1 MTIFAENFDV
11 YSFLL
16 DFAFA
21 SGFILIG
28 QLLRSKL
35 KFFQYYFVPASLI
48 AGFIGLAVGPRGMG
62 WIPFS
67 GQFGSYSGMLIVLV
81 FVSIGL
87 RGFEISK
94 KGIREDVERLGS
106 YWCFKELA
114 YGLQYSIPLLLSFF
128 LFSKLQAGLHPGFGM
143 LLGAGFVGGHGT
155 AAAIGKTFASYGW
168 ADATDL
174 GMTSATIGILT
185 GIFGGIALLKWAAR
199 NRMTSYIKDFNE
211 LPGELRTGLIPE
223 EKRELMG
230 KETISSISLD
240 PLGWHLALLLLPAG
254 LGRILAQVFETK
266 LHLNIPTFSMGFLV
280 ALLFYFILKNLGT
293 YKYVDRHVIGRLG
306 SCFTD
311 YLVFFGVASIKLP
324 VILKYWLP
332 FSLLMLSGIFIV
344 FFTYLYLAPRMIKN
358 NWVERAIFCFGYLTG
373 VFAIGFTLLRIADPD
388 MKSKTLEDT
397 ALLGPFNTWTD
408 VFNISFGPILLSTGK
423 FGLYVAI
430 TSAYAITWFVVSR
443 VMKWWYASL
452 PKARPGLME

>member
-1 MTIFAENFDV
+1 VTIFPESFDV

-28 QLLRSKL
+28 QFFRAKL

-48 AGFIGLAVGPRGMG
+48 AGFLGLAFGPRGIG
-62 WIPFS
+62 WVPFS
-67 GQFGSYSGMLIVLV
+67 GQFGSYAGMLIVLV

-94 KGIREDVERLGS
+94 GGVKKDLERIGS
-106 YWCFKELA
+106 YSCFKEVC
-114 YGLQYSIPLLLSFF
+114 YGLQYTLPLLLAF
-128 LFSKLQAGLHPGFGM
+128 LVLSRIQKDLHPGFGM

-185 GIFGGIALLKWAAR
+185 GIFGGIGLLKWAAK
-199 NRMTSYIKDFNE
+199 NKMTSYIKDFNE

-223 EKRELMG
+223 EKREAMG
-230 KETISSISLD
+230 QETTSSISLD

-254 LGRILAQVFETK
+254 LGRILAQLVDSK

-280 ALLFYFILKNLGT
+280 ALAFYFILKSMGA
-293 YKYVDRHVIGRLG
+293 YKYVDRHVVGRLG

-311 YLVFFGVASIKLP
+311 YLVFFGVASIRLP
-324 VILKYWLP
+324 VVLKYWQP
-332 FSLLMLSGIFIV
+332 FALLILLGIGIV
-344 FFTYLYLAPRMIKN
+344 YFSYLYLAPRMMKD
-358 NWVERAIFCFGYLTG
+358 NWVERGIFCFGYLTG
-373 VFAIGFTLLRIADPD
+373 VYAIGFTLLRIADPD
-388 MKSKTLEDT
+388 MKSKTLDDT
-397 ALLGPFNTWTD
+397 AILGPINTWAD
-408 VFNISFGPILLSTGK
+408 VFNISFGPILLATGK
-423 FGLYVAI
+423 FWPYVGIWVAYMVFWYGLA
-430 TSAYAITWFVVSR
+430 R
-443 VMKWWYASL
+443 VMKWWYPSL
-452 PKARPGLME
+452 PKARPGIIE

>member
-48 AGFIGLAVGPRGMG
+48 AGFLGLAIGPRGIG
-62 WIPFS
+62 WVPFS
-67 GQFGSYSGMLIVLV
+67 SQFGSYSGMLIVLV

-94 KGIREDVERLGS
+94 AGIKNDVERIGS
-106 YWCFKELA
+106 YLCFKEAA
-114 YGLQYSIPLLLSFF
+114 YAIQYSLPLLFAFLVLSR
-128 LFSKLQAGLHPGFGM
+128 LQADMNPGFGM

-174 GMTSATIGILT
+174 GMTSATIGIVT
-185 GIFGGIALLKWAAR
+185 GIFGGIALLKWAAK
-199 NRMTSYIKDFNE
+199 NKMTSYIKDFDE

-223 EKRELMG
+223 ERRELMG

-254 LGRILAQVFETK
+254 LGRIIAQVVDSK
-266 LHLNIPTFSMGFLV
+266 LHLNIPTFTMAFLV
-280 ALLFYFILKNLGT
+280 ALLFYFLLKGSGA
-293 YKYVDRHVIGRLG
+293 YRYVDRHVVGRLG

-311 YLVFFGVASIKLP
+311 YLVFFGVASIRLP
-324 VILKYWLP
+324 VVLKYWLP
-332 FSLLMLSGIFIV
+332 FSLLMIFGIALV
-344 FFTYLYLAPRMIKN
+344 FFTYLWIAPRMMKD
-358 NWVERAIFCFGYLTG
+358 NWVERGIFCFGYLTG
-373 VFAIGFTLLRIADPD
+373 VYAIGFTLLRIADPE
-388 MKSKTLEDT
+388 MKSKTLDDT
-397 ALLGPFNTWTD
+397 AILGPVNTWVD
-408 VFNISFGPILLSTGK
+408 VFNISFGPIMLATGK
-423 FGLYVAI
+423 FWLYVAI
-430 TSAYAITWFVVSR
+430 MTGYMLFMFILAHI
-443 VMKWWYASL
+443 MKWWYPNL
-452 PKARPGLME
+452 PKARPGLIE

>member
-21 SGFILIG
+21 SGFVLLG
-28 QLLRSKL
+28 QLIRSKV

-48 AGFIGLAVGPRGMG
+48 AGFLGLAIGPRGIG
-62 WIPFS
+62 WVPFS
-67 GQFGSYSGMLIVLV
+67 SQFGSYSGMLIVLV

-94 KGIREDVERLGS
+94 KGLKGDVERIGS
-106 YWCFKELA
+106 YLCFKEAA
-114 YGLQYSIPLLLSFF
+114 YALQYSLPILFAFFLLSR
-128 LFSKLQAGLHPGFGM
+128 LQADLNPGFGM

-155 AAAIGKTFASYGW
+155 AAAIGKTFAAYGW

-174 GMTSATIGILT
+174 GMTSATIGIIT
-185 GIFGGIALLKWAAR
+185 GVFGGIALLKWAAK
-199 NRMTSYIKDFNE
+199 NKMTSYIKDFDE
-211 LPGELRTGLIPE
+211 LPGELRTGLIPD
-223 EKRELMG
+223 EKREIMG

-254 LGRILAQVFETK
+254 LGRIVAQFVDSTFK
-266 LHLNIPTFSMGFLV
+266 LNIPTFTMAFLV
-280 ALLFYFILKNLGT
+280 ALLFYFILKGVGA
-293 YKYVDRHVIGRLG
+293 YKYVDRHVVGRLG

-324 VILKYWLP
+324 VVMKYWLP
-332 FSLLMLSGIFIV
+332 FSLLMLFGIALV
-344 FFTYLYLAPRMIKN
+344 FFTYLWIAPRMMKD
-358 NWVERAIFCFGYLTG
+358 NWVERGIFCFGYLTG
-373 VFAIGFTLLRIADPD
+373 VYAIGFTLLRIADPD
-388 MKSKTLEDT
+388 MKSKTLDDT
-397 ALLGPFNTWTD
+397 AILGPVNTWVD
-408 VFNISFGPILLSTGK
+408 VFNISFGPIMLATGK

-430 TSAYAITWFVVSR
+430 MTGYMALMFIAAR
-443 VMKWWYASL
+443 VMKWWYPNL
-452 PKARPGLME
+452 PKARPGLIE

>member
-1 MTIFAENFDV
+1 MAIFGESFDV

-48 AGFIGLAVGPRGMG
+48 AGFLGLAIGPRGIG
-62 WIPFS
+62 WVPFS

-81 FVSIGL
+81 FVSIGI

-94 KGIREDVERLGS
+94 AGIKGDLQRIGS
-106 YWCFKELA
+106 YCCFKELA
-114 YGLQYSIPLLLSFF
+114 YGLQYSLPLLLGFF
-128 LFSKLQAGLHPGFGM
+128 LLSRLQADLHPGFGM

-199 NRMTSYIKDFNE
+199 NHMTSYIKDFNE

-230 KETISSISLD
+230 KETVSSISLD

-254 LGRILAQVFETK
+254 LGRILAQVVESQF
-266 LHLNIPTFSMGFLV
+266 HLNIPTFSMGFLV
-280 ALLFYFILKNLGT
+280 ALAFYIALKGVGA
-293 YKYVDRHVIGRLG
+293 YKYVDRHVVGRLG

-324 VILKYWLP
+324 VVLKYWVP
-332 FSLLMLSGIFIV
+332 FSLLMLFGIGIV
-344 FFTYLYLAPRMIKN
+344 FFTYLYLAPRMIKD
-358 NWVERAIFCFGYLTG
+358 NWVERGIFCFGYLTG

-397 ALLGPFNTWTD
+397 ALLGPINTWTD

-423 FGLYVAI
+423 FGMYVGI
-430 TSAYAITWFVVSR
+430 MSAYAIAWFVISR
-443 VMKWWYASL
+443 VMKWWYPGL
-452 PKARPGLME
+452 PKARPGLIE